1 MAVKIV
7 TDSASDIPVE
17 IASELGITVVPCNV
31 HFGTETYRDGVDLMV
46 DEFYEKLVESPV
58 HPTTSQPSPGAFVD
72 VFDSLADDADGIVAI
87 HISSKLSGTY
97 NSAVQASGLS
107 STKCPIEVVDSYQV
121 SMGMG
126 LVVMA
131 AAEAAQQ
138 GATMDEILTTVK
150 SLLPKAEV
158 FCLLNTLEYLRKGGR
173 IGAAKAMVGTMLNI
187 KPIITIRDGVVEQI
201 DKVRSTVKGENK
213 LLEIAKSFDPI
224 ESASVFHSTSPEAA
238 DRISQ
243 KLFEI
248 LPESKSPVR
257 ANLGTAIGVHSGPG
271 ALCIALICKS

>member
-46 DEFYEKLVESPV
+46 DEFYEKLVKSPV

-87 HISSKLSGTY
+87 HLSSRLSGTY

-107 STKCPIEVVDSYQV
+107 SAKCPIEVVDSCQV

-138 GATMDEILTTVK
+138 GATMDEILPTVK
-150 SLLPKAEV
+150 SSLANAEI

-201 DKVRSTVKGENK
+201 DKVRSAVKGENK
-213 LLEIAKSFDPI
+213 LVEIAKSFDPI

-238 DRISQ
+238 DRISK
-243 KLFEI
+243 KLVEI
-248 LPESKSPVR
+248 LPESKSLVR

-271 ALCIALICKS
+271 ALCIAVICKS